1 MMRSDLQKEKI
12 KTALI
17 KKQER
22 ISISYYNAPELFQ
35 AVLDENPA
43 IATSIVKANYVGL
56 LVGGVFTVKY
66 NETAVSTNEPLQADT
81 AEQIE
86 DIMHKSIRKYKN
98 DIVVSVAKGIDINEV
113 YSNFMVAYQGF
124 YSNLISIECKQ
135 QMLMGSRR
143 KTVQFTFKYRI
154 GRVKLTMMETE
165 VNKKVEELGRTLF
178 CSGMPNE
185 SKAFIAHNY
194 LAKTVSYWLDKDA
207 KPLDKSYMQSAYGA
221 LINQKCVCQ
230 GYAEAYK
237 RILDSQGIACEV
249 ICGKIRGSAEHHAW
263 NVVSFNNKDYY
274 HVDVTWDAQKKG
286 SARYKYYG
294 LTDADLRADR
304 IWTRTSNIIC
314 NGKDK
319 ILEIARLQ
327 LARSGCIFVS
337 KGADKEYF
345 K

>member
-1 MMRSDLQKEKI
+1 MMRSDIQKEKI
-12 KTALI
+12 KTALTN
-17 KKQER
+17 KQAR
-22 ISISYYNAPELFQ
+22 IPIAYYNAPELFQ

-43 IATSIVKANYVGL
+43 LAASIVKANYVGL

-66 NETAVSTNEPLQADT
+66 NETVASASEPLQADT

-86 DIMHKSIRKYKN
+86 DIIHKSIRKYEN
-98 DIVVSVAKGIDINEV
+98 DIVISVAKSVDINEV

-124 YSNLISIECKQ
+124 YSNLISIECRQ
-135 QMLMGSRR
+135 QMMMGSRR
-143 KTVQFTFKYRI
+143 KIIQFTFKYRI
-154 GRVKLTMMETE
+154 GRVKLTMMETA

-178 CSGMPNE
+178 CNGMSNE
-185 SKAFIAHNY
+185 TKAFIAHNY
-194 LAKTVSYWLDKDA
+194 LAKTVTYWLDKDA

-237 RILDSQGIACEV
+237 RILDSQGISCEV
-249 ICGKIRGSAEHHAW
+249 ICGRIRGSAEHHAW

-274 HVDVTWDAQKKG
+274 HIDVTWDAQKRG

-314 NGKDK
+314 NGKDR
-319 ILEIARLQ
+319 ILETARLQ
-327 LARSGCIFVS
+327 LARNGNIFVS